1 MGVVAIHSSRLSAG
15 FADVGPRLA
24 ATIVGLA
31 VYVGQM
37 EREEIAGSLLQ
48 VVPLTPSGEDVLEG
62 GAGAFTNFYAP
73 AADLPSFR
81 LLAESAMTT
90 IGLRVIDFG
99 TPTYVDTDLEQPA
112 EANEALAS
120 VRDGAPWAIDALR
133 VYGPE

>member
-1 MGVVAIHSSRLSAG
+1 
-15 FADVGPRLA
+15 
-24 ATIVGLA
+24 
-31 VYVGQM
+31 M

-48 VVPLTPSGEDVLEG
+48 VVPPTPSGEDVLEG
-62 GAGAFTNFYAP
+62 GSGAFTNFYAP

-120 VRDGAPWAIDALR
+120 VRAALHGRSTPSGSTAPSSRPGRLR
-133 VYGPE
+133 